1 MHPREL
7 IGQSTDALN
16 TPALVVDETGLD
28 ANLKLLADYFRDRPC
43 KLRPHFKSHKCV
55 TLARRQL
62 QAGSSVGITCAKL
75 SEAEVLVAGGI
86 ADVLIANQVLGAAK
100 ARRVAA
106 LNRQAVVR
114 ATVDSPGNVVD
125 LGAAAAAAGVTV
137 GVLVEVDIGMDRCG
151 VAPGEATLGLA
162 RKVAATD
169 GLRFDGLQGFE
180 GHVVTVPDPDER
192 RAKVSAAMVLLVE
205 TRELLEQAGLP
216 SAIVSGGGTGT
227 YDVTGNVR
235 GVDEV
240 QAGTYALMDAFYRNV
255 RPEFVCCRWVLAT
268 VISTRPG
275 KATVDVGLKG
285 VGSDFGPPQVVGYPG
300 ANPLYV
306 AEEHIPIE
314 NVNAAVG
321 DRVKLIPSHGCTT
334 NNLHRLMW
342 VVRDD
347 TIVDVWPIEGSGC
360 LE

>member
-7 IGQSTDALN
+7 IGQNTDALT
-16 TPALVVDETGLD
+16 TPALVVDEAGLD
-28 ANLKLLADYFRDRPC
+28 ANLRLLADYFRDRPC

-62 QAGSSVGITCAKL
+62 AAGSAVGITAAKL
-75 SEAEVLVAGGI
+75 SEAEVLVAGGV
-86 ADVLIANQVLGAAK
+86 ADVLIANQILGPAR

-106 LNRQAVVR
+106 LNRQALVR
-114 ATVDSPGNVVD
+114 VTVDSPANVEE
-125 LGAAAAAAGVTV
+125 LGAAAVAACVTV

-151 VAPGEATLGLA
+151 VAPGEATLELA

-180 GHVVTVPDPDER
+180 GHVVTVRDPGER
-192 RAKVSAAMVLLVE
+192 RAKVSAAMALLVK
-205 TRELLEQAGLP
+205 TRELLERSGMP

-227 YDVTGNVR
+227 YDVTGNIE
-235 GVDEV
+235 GVDEL
-240 QAGTYALMDAFYRNV
+240 QAGTYALMDVFYRAV

-285 VGSDFGPPQVVGYPG
+285 VGSDFGPPEVVGFPD

-314 NVNAAVG
+314 NVDAAVG
-321 DRVKLIPSHGCTT
+321 DRLKLIPSHGCTT

-342 VVRDD
+342 VVRDE